1 MYSEL
6 FWSTFFSIQSECGK
20 MRTRIFPNTNTF
32 YAVNMFN
39 LNPKKLTLET
49 IQTKKYISDL
59 LKNCNINKAARI
71 DNLSGR
77 FLKDTADI
85 LNLLRTQIFNL
96 SIKLS
101 HFPKDCKVAK
111 LKTSVKKALRQILI
125 IQNYRKSNTWPNYE
139 VFNEKQHSLQIPFWV
154 LKNQSTVIF
163 HIWRIKY

>member
-20 MRTRIFPNTNTF
+20 MRTRITPNRNTF
-32 YAVNMFN
+32 YTVNMFN

-59 LKNCNINKAARI
+59 LKNCNINKAGRI

-85 LNLLRTQIFNL
+85 LNLLLTQIFNL
-96 SIKLS
+96 SIKPS

-111 LKTSVKKALRQILI
+111 LKTSV
-125 IQNYRKSNTWPNYE
+125 
-139 VFNEKQHSLQIPFWV
+139 EK
-154 LKNQSTVIF
+154 
-163 HIWRIKY
+163 RR